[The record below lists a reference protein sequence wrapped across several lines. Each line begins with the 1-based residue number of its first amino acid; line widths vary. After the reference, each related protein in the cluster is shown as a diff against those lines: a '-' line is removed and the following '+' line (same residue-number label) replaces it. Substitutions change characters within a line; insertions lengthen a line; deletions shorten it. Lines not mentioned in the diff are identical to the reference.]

1 MKTLVGLD
9 KQELAAIAE
18 ALGEAAYRGTQIH
31 KWIYEKG
38 ARTLDD
44 MTDLPKAFRAKL
56 AEEYKVSALT
66 ETTSRVAPDGT
77 TKFLFRGDDGR
88 EIESVWIPYAD
99 RVTVCISSQVGCAM
113 ACSFCATGQLGFER
127 NLTSGEIIDQVLA
140 MQAKLGRRVSNIVY
154 MGMGEPLLNLPN
166 VLKSV
171 KLLNKS
177 VGIGMRSITISTVG
191 IVPQIK
197 KLAEENLQLTLALSL
212 HAPNDKLRDQLVPV
226 NTKFT
231 LKELH
236 DAVKEYEEITG
247 RRVTLEYI
255 MLHKVNDRPEHA
267 EQLIKWSRGLHVHI
281 NLIPYHPTGVDFER
295 TPEPEARA
303 FARTLEAA
311 GFPTA
316 IRAERGLEIEAACGQ
331 LKRQLATVSAGEVA
345 VEQGS

>member
-1 MKTLVGLD
+1 MITLVGLD
-9 KQELAAIAE
+9 KQELQAVAE
-18 ALGEAAYRGTQIH
+18 GLGEPSYRGTQLH

-38 ARTLDD
+38 ARSFDE

-56 AEEYKVSALT
+56 VEQYQVSSLS
-66 ETTSRVAPDGT
+66 ETTHRTAPDGT
-77 TKFLFRGDDGR
+77 TKFLYRAADGR
-88 EIESVWIPYAD
+88 EIESVWIPYPD

-113 ACSFCATGQLGFER
+113 ACAFCATGQLGFER
-127 NLTSGEIIDQVLA
+127 NLTAGEIVDQVLA
-140 MQAKLGRRVSNIVY
+140 MQTKMGRRVSNIVY

-171 KLLNKS
+171 RLLNKS

-191 IVPQIK
+191 IVPQMR

-212 HAPNDKLRDQLVPV
+212 HAPNDQLRDQLVPV

-236 DAVKEYEEITG
+236 DVVKEYEEITG

-255 MLHKVNDRPEHA
+255 MLHKVNDKPEHA
-267 EQLIKWSRGLHVHI
+267 QQLIDWSRGLHVHI
-281 NLIPYHPTGVDFER
+281 NLIPYHPTGVDFVR

-331 LKRQLATVSAGEVA
+331 LKRQLATAGVTGKEEA
-345 VEQGS
+345 